1 MIDRPAI
8 EERRAALEVQRA
20 ALEGQ
25 INAVLGAIQDCDY
38 WLAKLDEPP
47 AEPRVKANELPSFG
61 QEIAARGPV

>member
-38 WLAKLDEPP
+38 WLAKLDETPVGPQASVTP
-47 AEPRVKANELPSFG
+47 APRD
-61 QEIAARGPV
+61 

>member
-47 AEPRVKANELPSFG
+47 AEPQASVTPAPRD
-61 QEIAARGPV
+61 